1 MPLLFSYG
9 TLQQEAVQ
17 LSTFGRLLHGQS
29 DELVGFEQS
38 LLKIED
44 PEFVATSGK
53 AQHAIVRFNG
63 KPDSRVSGTV
73 FELSEGELASAD
85 RYEPAGYKRIS
96 TKLASGKQAWVYA
109 AAPNVQQ
116 AVPFFNV
123 TDIEASLRFY
133 VDGLGF
139 AMTMQWA
146 PEGRV
151 RWCWLQ
157 LGEAA
162 VMLQEYWREGRPAGA
177 PAGPLGQGVSVCFMC
192 TDALAIY
199 HEVTSRGISAARP
212 FVGNGL
218 WVTSVQ
224 DPDGYRLEFE
234 SPTDVPEE
242 TEYTG

>member
-1 MPLLFSYG
+1 MPFLFSYG

-17 LSTFGRLLHGQS
+17 RSTFGRRLHGQA
-29 DELVGFEQS
+29 DQLVGFEQS

-44 PEFVATSGK
+44 PEFVATSGT
-53 AQHAIVRFNG
+53 ADHHIVRFNG
-63 KPDSRVSGTV
+63 KTESRVSGMV

-85 RYEPAGYKRIS
+85 PYEPAGYKRIS
-96 TKLASGKQAWVYA
+96 TTLASGKQAWVYA
-109 AAPNVQQ
+109 AAPNVRQ

-139 AMTMQWA
+139 AMTMRWV

-162 VMLQEYWREGRPAGA
+162 VMLQEYWRDGRPAGA

-192 TDALAIY
+192 TDAVAIY
-199 HEVTSRGISAARP
+199 HEVKARGISAGRP
-212 FVGNGL
+212 YVGNAL

-224 DPDGYRLEFE
+224 DPDGYRLDFE
-234 SPTDVPEE
+234 SPTEIAE
-242 TEYTG
+242 GTEYID